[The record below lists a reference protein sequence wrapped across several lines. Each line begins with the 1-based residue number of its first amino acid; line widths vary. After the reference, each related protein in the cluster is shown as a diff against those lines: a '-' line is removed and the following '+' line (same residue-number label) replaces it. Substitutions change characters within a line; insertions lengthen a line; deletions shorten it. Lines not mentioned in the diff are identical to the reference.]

1 MQPNE
6 LFNII
11 KSQNNWESVKL
22 VERLKK
28 IEGFQIQF
36 AKPVSKPTYL
46 KVGDI
51 IHNPFFNHFALVLA
65 KSTNQSMKCVMLT
78 TNKNCKEVLGRL
90 ADRFGEKDVYYTS
103 TMFLTEK
110 SNGKYYRSKFENIY
124 QISQIKKQIVAI
136 YGK

>member
-11 KSQNNWESVKL
+11 KAQESWNSLKL

-36 AKPVSKPTYL
+36 AQPVRKPAYL
-46 KVGDI
+46 KIGDV

-65 KSTNQSMKCVMLT
+65 KHTNQSMKCVMLT
-78 TNKNCKEVLGRL
+78 TNKNCPENLGRL

-103 TMFLTEK
+103 TMLLTDK
-110 SNGKYYRSKFENIY
+110 CNGKYYRSKFENVY
-124 QISQIKKQIVAI
+124 QISQIKKQIIAI